1 MSSVLL
7 MDKVSSVSSHDKM
20 IINQEVFLIGKK

>member
-7 MDKVSSVSSHDKM
+7 MDKVSSVSAIDKI